1 LAQVGQPST
10 PQGLSGA
17 VACALG
23 RYRRIIKR
31 KRNTEPGDAD
41 HHRQPAYL
49 STTEDDDRHH
59 RMQASA
65 WWRRPGA
72 GPQPRRLW
80 RQPRL
85 QLLRAGR
92 PTGRSYAFRSTQAS
106 QGLPLKPRRG
116 AQRTAWR
123 GRAHAHGHHHSIV
136 SAARGRLH
144 GGLALQNSPADSD
157 RSQPAAVSSH
167 AEGFGQILL
176 MHSQTQRAGQASR
189 AAEPHTVKSPT

>member
-123 GRAHAHGHHHSIV
+123 GRAHAHGHHHSIRGAGE
-136 SAARGRLH
+136 AAW
-144 GGLALQNSPADSD
+144 
-157 RSQPAAVSSH
+157 
-167 AEGFGQILL
+167 
-176 MHSQTQRAGQASR
+176 AGAP
-189 AAEPHTVKSPT
+189 EFTC